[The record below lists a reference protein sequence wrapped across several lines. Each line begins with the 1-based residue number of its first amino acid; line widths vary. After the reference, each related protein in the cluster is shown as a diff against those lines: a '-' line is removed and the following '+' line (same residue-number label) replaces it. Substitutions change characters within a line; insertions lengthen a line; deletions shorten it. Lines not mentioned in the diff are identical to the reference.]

1 MDNSEYMRNGDFA
14 PTRFE
19 AQYDAVSMLFT
30 AKTNANPESTVG
42 FLTMAGRNVEVVAS
56 PTGEQAKLLSA
67 LHGLSLSGTSNVSAA
82 LQVAML
88 ALKHR
93 KNKRGGQ
100 RVILFVGS
108 PITAE
113 EKAMKRVGKL
123 MKKNNIALDII
134 SIGENASNQ
143 AKLEGLLE
151 AVNKNENS
159 HYVEV
164 SPGTIASD
172 VIRQS
177 AIVGGSS
184 SSGAGGSGGDNFA
197 EFGGIDPNLD
207 PELAMALRVSMEEA
221 RQQANAGDSNAND
234 NSTSNSSSAPAN
246 MDLQGGEDEDALLQ
260 QALQMSMAAA
270 AEESTASTKMD
281 VADDNEQEDADD
293 EAAQLAAALAMSTNA
308 DTAGDAKADGEG
320 KDAQF
325 SDPSFVNQLLSDL
338 PGVDLNDPQIQA
350 AMAALGAGNKNE
362 DKEDGKKD
370 GTDSKK

>member
-123 MKKNNIALDII
+123 MKKNNIALDIV

-270 AEESTASTKMD
+270 AGESTASTKMD

-293 EAAQLAAALAMSTNA
+293 EAAQLAAALAMSTND
-308 DTAGDAKADGEG
+308 DTAGDAKTEGE
-320 KDAQF
+320 AQF